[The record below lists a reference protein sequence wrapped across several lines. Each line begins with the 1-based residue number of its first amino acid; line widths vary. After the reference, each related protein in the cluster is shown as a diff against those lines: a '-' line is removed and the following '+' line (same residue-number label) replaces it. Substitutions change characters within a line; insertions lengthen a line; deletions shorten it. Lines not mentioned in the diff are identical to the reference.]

1 MDVLFIVVNVAVLL
15 SIIGLLIYMQ
25 KKHMS
30 FTKRVF
36 TGLGLGIVLGAVLQA
51 VYGVDSYFLNATT
64 EWYSF
69 VGSGYIRLLMI
80 IVVSIIQSII
90 NLEKSSDL
98 GKMSAWI
105 IGILVTTAMI
115 ASLTGIGSAALFD
128 LNADQIDMGQEEQ
141 DQGAVMESTL
151 SEVEETSTPEKILG
165 FIPNNIFLDM
175 TGERSTSVIAVVI
188 FSMIVGIAV
197 LGLRRKNPEQ
207 AEMFTKIVNAFYAV
221 VMRIVTLIL
230 RLTPFGVLA
239 LMANTVAST
248 DVAGIVELG
257 KFVIASYVALLV
269 MFIIHL
275 LLLGVFGLNP

>member
-1 MDVLFIVVNVAVLL
+1 VVPLV
-15 SIIGLLIYMQ
+15 M
-25 KKHMS
+25 
-30 FTKRVF
+30 
-36 TGLGLGIVLGAVLQA
+36 
-51 VYGVDSYFLNATT
+51 
-64 EWYSF
+64 
-69 VGSGYIRLLMI
+69 
-80 IVVSIIQSII
+80 VSIIQSII
-90 NLEKSSDL
+90 NLEKSQDL

-105 IGILVTTAMI
+105 IGILVSTAMI
-115 ASLTGIGSAALFD
+115 AALVGIGSAAVFD
-128 LNADQIDMGQEEQ
+128 LNAEQIEAGQSETEQ
-141 DQGAVMESTL
+141 GTVLEDRLG
-151 SEVEETSTPEKILG
+151 EVEELSTPEKILN
-165 FIPNNIFLDM
+165 FIPANIFLDM

-188 FSMIVGIAV
+188 FSMIVGMAV

-248 DVAGIVELG
+248 DVAEIVELG

-275 LLLGVFGLNP
+275 LLLGVFGLNAFIYLQKVLLVLGFAFTSRSSAGTIPLNVQEQKNSLGVEQGIAN

>member
-1 MDVLFIVVNVAVLL
+1 SVLL
-15 SIIGLLIYMQ
+15 LLCRPPTYTL
-25 KKHMS
+25 
-30 FTKRVF
+30 FP
-36 TGLGLGIVLGAVLQA
+36 
-51 VYGVDSYFLNATT
+51 YTT
-64 EWYSF
+64 LFRS
-69 VGSGYIRLLMI
+69 
-80 IVVSIIQSII
+80 SII

-128 LNADQIDMGQEEQ
+128 FNADLIDMGQEEQ

-151 SEVEETSTPEKILG
+151 SEAEETSTPEKILG
-165 FIPNNIFLDM
+165 IIPNNIFLDL

-207 AEMFTKIVNAFYAV
+207 AEMFTQIVNAFYAV

-230 RLTPFGVLA
+230 RLTLFGVLA

-275 LLLGVFGLNP
+275 LLLGVFGLNPFIY